1 MLLWSI
7 EPKIALLPTIE
18 SKNQVAIMIV
28 SNSDSYPFE
37 SPSPFMSSSSSR
49 RFSLSLDFMK
59 GNFLLKAIFCPLE
72 RPPPPPPPCRF
83 MVAVPPPPA
92 RSRLELLLLELN
104 TSRLLGLYAGLVHW
118 SNLIS

>member
-1 MLLWSI
+1 MIMLFRSI

-72 RPPPPPPPCRF
+72 RPWPPCRA
-83 MVAVPPPPA
+83 MLPAVPA